1 MRNKNIF
8 KKVTAISVCAA
19 VLLSMT
25 ACGGN
30 NSSSGTPASSA
41 QGTSA
46 DSSTANSADSAS
58 TTSETSKDGET
69 SNASSTDS
77 ANSAANSAA
86 ESGAASEVT
95 SIPEDTTYTLGGEL
109 TPAMIARS
117 RYNEGNK
124 VRLAKVIKKLQA
136 NEEVTVAYIGGS
148 ITNGTSAGDD
158 LCYAKLTTNWLQEKF
173 PNAKINYVNAGI
185 GGTDSIFGIARVD
198 NDVISKNPDLVFT
211 EFAVNDTAD
220 FADIYKET
228 YSALIRKLWDS
239 ANSPAIVAIGMTQED
254 GTSVGDIHGEIA
266 KNFDIPFI
274 SYKDVILN
282 VIEKNYITWKDI
294 SDDDIHPNVAGHALL
309 SNLITNYLQSVIDDV
324 DNISGDESDLSADTA
339 GTDLAALKFTTA
351 KNLTLKTPGCFTM
364 QESPYASYGVHYL
377 VKNKEGTFAD
387 TDAAEIEFEGTEVRL
402 LFVMQG
408 KYGAKA
414 DIFVDDELKTTIDST
429 SPDGKHSHVEI
440 AKIADGL
447 AEGKHTLKIAPK
459 SQEGTANFY
468 ISGIAVK

>member
-1 MRNKNIF
+1 MRNKNIL

-25 ACGGN
+25 ACGDKN
-30 NSSSGTPASSA
+30 TSSDSAPTSPAQSSGAASSA
-41 QGTSA
+41 
-46 DSSTANSADSAS
+46 DSTAESGASSA
-58 TTSETSKDGET
+58 
-69 SNASSTDS
+69 SNASSAPNESS
-77 ANSAANSAA
+77 AVSNT
-86 ESGAASEVT
+86 ESEAVSEVT
-95 SIPEDTTYTLGGEL
+95 SIPEDTPYTLGGEL

-173 PNAKINYVNAGI
+173 SGAKINYVNAGI
-185 GGTDSIFGIARVD
+185 GATDSIFGVSRVE

-211 EFAVNDTAD
+211 EFAVNDIAD
-220 FADIYKET
+220 FADLYKES
-228 YSALIRKLWDS
+228 YAALIRKLWNSSS
-239 ANSPAIVAIGMTQED
+239 APAVVAIGMTKED
-254 GTSVGDIHGEIA
+254 GTSVGDVHGDIA
-266 KNFDIPFI
+266 KKFDIPFI

-282 VIEKNYITWKDI
+282 VIENKYITWKDI

-324 DNISGDESDLSADTA
+324 DNISGAESDLSADTA
-339 GTDLAALKFTTA
+339 GTDLETLKFTAA
-351 KNLTLKTPGCFTM
+351 KDITPKTPGCFTL
-364 QESPYASYGVHYL
+364 QESTYASFGSNWM

-387 TDAAEIEFEGTEVRL
+387 TDAAEIEFEGSEVRL

-408 KYGAKA
+408 KFGAKA

-429 SPDGKHSHVEI
+429 SPDGKTSHVEI

-447 AEGKHTLKIAPK
+447 AAGKHTLKIAPK